1 MILVIDSIRN
11 YIKDTDFRFTVYKDK
26 IDIVNYKKIISLED
40 EKILF
45 LGENQKI
52 TIRGKNLTL
61 NKLLDDEI
69 LIVGKILKIEVLYE

>member
-1 MILVIDSIRN
+1 MIDSIKD

-45 LGENQKI
+45 LGGNQKI

>member
-1 MILVIDSIRN
+1 MIDSIRD

-45 LGENQKI
+45 LGGNQKI

>member
-1 MILVIDSIRN
+1 MIDSIRD

-45 LGENQKI
+45 LGGNQKI
-52 TIRGKNLTL
+52 TIRGKDLTL

>member
-1 MILVIDSIRN
+1 MIDSIRD

>member
-1 MILVIDSIRN
+1 MILVIDSIRD

>member
-1 MILVIDSIRN
+1 MIDSIRD
-11 YIKDTDFRFTVYKDK
+11 YIKDTDFRVTVYKDK

-45 LGENQKI
+45 LGGNQKI

>member
-1 MILVIDSIRN
+1 MIDSIRD

-26 IDIVNYKKIISLED
+26 KDIVNYKKIISLED

-45 LGENQKI
+45 LGGNQKI